1 MNCEAARK
9 HLLGS
14 ECPDRPSA
22 EVSAHVV
29 ACDACREWQQRLV
42 QMESAVR
49 QVSLPRAD
57 AARSALVRR
66 ILTEKP
72 TAKPK
77 SSPRLVVNGKA
88 EPRPSVARV
97 VGSWIMDPHASPRR
111 RVAAGLVAG
120 VAAALLL
127 FFTGWLIWDATRP
140 APEVVVSTQR
150 TPPRDPLL
158 VVLDKYGIHI
168 SEQPLTPN
176 QRIKEMA
183 GAAEDLRKRA
193 GARVLADNEL
203 SAMAQAYTQ
212 VVRDGVVK
220 PAKGLVADGV
230 VPEDR
235 QAVLAIADQLA
246 RDDSEWKRLSQ
257 QTGLSASAQSAVNQ
271 AAEAASEANGELRK
285 LFGGS

>member
-1 MNCEAARK
+1 MAAAP
-9 HLLGS
+9 GA
-14 ECPDRPSA
+14 DRIG
-22 EVSAHVV
+22 
-29 ACDACREWQQRLV
+29 RGQL
-42 QMESAVR
+42 
-49 QVSLPRAD
+49 SLPRAD

-72 TAKPK
+72 AAKPK
-77 SSPRLVVNGKA
+77 SSPRLVVNGRA

-158 VVLDKYGIHI
+158 VLLERYSIHVN
-168 SEQPLTPN
+168 EPGTPD
-176 QRIKEMA
+176 QRIKDMA
-183 GAAEDLRKRA
+183 GAAEELRKRA

-220 PAKGLVADGV
+220 PAKGLVADGL

-246 RDDSEWKRLSQ
+246 KDDSEWKRLSQ

>member
-9 HLLGS
+9 HLLGC

-22 EVSAHVV
+22 EVSAHVA
-29 ACDACREWQQRLV
+29 ACAGCREWQQRLV

-49 QVSLPRAD
+49 QLSLPRAD

-66 ILTEKP
+66 ILTEKV

-77 SSPRLVVNGKA
+77 SSPRLVVNGRA

-140 APEVVVSTQR
+140 APQVVVSTQR

-176 QRIKEMA
+176 ERIKEMA
-183 GAAEDLRKRA
+183 QAAEDLRKRA

-220 PAKGLVADGV
+220 TAKGLTADELVG
-230 VPEDR
+230 EDR
-235 QAVLAIADQLA
+235 KAVLAIAEQLA

-257 QTGLSASAQSAVNQ
+257 QTGLSADAKSAVDR
-271 AAEAASEANGELRK
+271 AADTANEAKDELRR
-285 LFGGS
+285 LFGG